1 MAGRRWPVLDGQ
13 MGLVL
18 VVLTCT
24 SCQHAEEIPDDGGRL
39 PDQCPRCDGWAFTGA
54 LVSTTSTAVA
64 S

>member
-1 MAGRRWPVLDGQ
+1 MAGRLWPVLDGQ

-39 PDQCPRCDGWAFTGA
+39 PEHCSRCDGWAFIGELISA
-54 LVSTTSTAVA
+54 PTSLA

>member
-1 MAGRRWPVLDGQ
+1 MLDGQ

-39 PDQCPRCDGWAFTGA
+39 PEHCSRCDGWAFIGELISA
-54 LVSTTSTAVA
+54 PTSLA

>member
-1 MAGRRWPVLDGQ
+1 